1 LDARRRKYALRI
13 HEDRELLDMS
23 TAHGEQLRSLEEH
36 ADVGR
41 TYNWWG
47 MIFFICS
54 EALIFANL
62 IAAYLY
68 LEIRSPQTGFGHW
81 VLPSGENLDWKF
93 SLGNTVFLLL
103 SSVWAMRSSQA
114 LKKGN
119 RTGTIVWLALAILF
133 GLIFLSGQIYEYIT
147 LVLSDHFYLS
157 LNTFSS
163 SFFLLTGFH
172 GLHVLIGATFLFIIL
187 IRTWRGHF
195 TPQRHFGFEAAEMY
209 WHFVD
214 LVWIFVYSTVY
225 LLPLLLN

>member
-1 LDARRRKYALRI
+1 
-13 HEDRELLDMS
+13 MS
-23 TAHGEQLRSLEEH
+23 VAHGEQVRSLEEH
-36 ADVGR
+36 ADAGR

-68 LEIRSPQTGFGHW
+68 LEIRSPQTGNGHW
-81 VLPSGENLDWKF
+81 VLPSGENLDWKYPAI
-93 SLGNTVFLLL
+93 NTVILL
-103 SSVWAMRSSQA
+103 SSSLWGLLSSRA
-114 LKKGN
+114 LKRGN
-119 RTGTIVWLALAILF
+119 RTATLFWLFMTILF
-133 GLIFLSGQIYEYIT
+133 GAIFLGGQVYEYTNLFGQGFT
-147 LVLSDHFYLS
+147 LSYKAFGS
-157 LNTFSS
+157 A
-163 SFFLLTGFH
+163 FFLLTGFH
-172 GLHVLIGATFLFIIL
+172 GLHVTVGAIFLIIIF

-214 LVWIFVYSTVY
+214 LVWVFVFSTVY